1 MDEMTEKEILGSKI
15 RTLRVNVGLTQEEFG
30 AAIDV
35 CPATVV
41 KWEAGKH
48 APYKKHIEKMNKL
61 FDTNV
66 DGIIP
71 IVKWNGATNDN
82 NK

>member
-15 RTLRVNVGLTQEEFG
+15 RTLRVNVGLTQTEFSE
-30 AAIDV
+30 AIEV
-35 CPATVV
+35 CAATVV

-48 APYKKHIEKMNKL
+48 APYRKHIEKMNKV
-61 FDTNV
+61 FDTNI

-71 IVKWNGATNDN
+71 IVKWNGAANE
-82 NK
+82 